1 MNAVMEYLGQNI
13 EITEQDSGWIGVW
26 WHEGGMIQLGYF
38 SSAPEAW
45 QAVTELIQRDLSVRS
60 LLTVID
66 DWRDRSHIDDIE
78 YALGVN
84 SLVEF
89 VLA

>member
-1 MNAVMEYLGQNI
+1 MTYLGQHV
-13 EITEQDSGWIGVW
+13 EITEQDAGWIGIW
-26 WHEGGMIQLGYF
+26 WHEGGMIQLGFF
-38 SSAPEAW
+38 SNAPDAW
-45 QAVTELIQRDLSVRS
+45 QAVTELIQRDLAVRC
-60 LLTVID
+60 LLSVID
-66 DWRDRSHIDDIE
+66 EWRDREHIDDVE

>member
-1 MNAVMEYLGQNI
+1 MEYLGQCV
-13 EITEQDSGWIGVW
+13 EIMEHDPGWISIW

-38 SSAPEAW
+38 ITPTEAW
-45 QAVTELIQRDLSVRS
+45 QAVVDLIQRDLAVRS
-60 LLTVID
+60 LLCVLDEWRNVTYID
-66 DWRDRSHIDDIE
+66 DLE

-84 SLVEF
+84 ALVSF

>member
-1 MNAVMEYLGQNI
+1 MEYLGQHI
-13 EITEQDSGWIGVW
+13 EITEQDAGWSSIW

-38 SSAPEAW
+38 ETAPEAW
-45 QAVTELIQRDLSVRS
+45 QAVTELIQRDLAVRS
-60 LLTVID
+60 LLTLMD
-66 DWRDRSHIDDIE
+66 DWRDQNNIDDLE

>member
-1 MNAVMEYLGQNI
+1 MEYLGQHI
-13 EITEQDSGWIGVW
+13 EVTEQDPGWVSIW
-26 WHEGGMIQLGYF
+26 WHEGGMIQLGF
-38 SSAPEAW
+38 FPTAPEAW
-45 QAVTELIQRDLSVRS
+45 QAITELIQRDLAVRS
-60 LLTVID
+60 LLSTMD
-66 DWRDRSHIDDIE
+66 DWRDCEHIDDLE

>member
-1 MNAVMEYLGQNI
+1 MTYLGQHV
-13 EITEQDSGWIGVW
+13 EITEQDAGWIGIW
-26 WHEGGMIQLGYF
+26 WHEGGMIQLGFF
-38 SSAPEAW
+38 SNAPGAW
-45 QAVTELIQRDLSVRS
+45 QAVTELIQRDLAVRC
-60 LLTVID
+60 LLGVID
-66 DWRDRSHIDDIE
+66 EWREHEQIDDVE

>member
-1 MNAVMEYLGQNI
+1 MEYLGQQI
-13 EITEQDSGWIGVW
+13 EVTEQDSGWISVW
-26 WHEGGMIQLGYF
+26 WHESGMIQLDYF
-38 SSAPEAW
+38 PTAPEAW
-45 QAVTELIQRDLSVRS
+45 QAITELIQRDLAVRS
-60 LLTVID
+60 LLSTMD
-66 DWRDRSHIDDIE
+66 EWRDRDNIDDLE

>member
-1 MNAVMEYLGQNI
+1 MEYLGQRV
-13 EITEQDSGWIGVW
+13 EITEQDPGWVGVW

-38 SSAPEAW
+38 ITPTEAW
-45 QAVTELIQRDLSVRS
+45 QAVVELIQRDLAVRS
-60 LLTVID
+60 LLSVLD
-66 DWRDRSHIDDIE
+66 EWRDFTHIDDVE

-84 SLVEF
+84 SLVSF